1 MLMGESAGT
10 ATDALLTEAERGC
23 RCAMPESKTEQ
34 RRLSRLVESG
44 DLVRPRR
51 SLYARRSYWQDLS
64 RTEKYLH
71 QVRAP
76 GNWHP
81 QWIFCGPTA
90 AILHEL
96 DVPYALLDEIHV
108 TCDGEPRSRR
118 RNGVH
123 FHQIKYPDVVSVGQ
137 LRATSVPRTLVDCLR
152 VLGFTYGLAIADSG
166 VRKLG
171 WNARQLV
178 GYLEAVKKM
187 GLVRGLDH
195 AIRTA
200 SYADGRA
207 ENGGESIARA
217 SVIRLGRMVPE
228 LQAWVDDPVTEG
240 RAYRVDFLWLEG
252 DEPLAVGEL
261 DGIDKY
267 LPDIEHPDRSMQK
280 EIYKEKMRE
289 SHIGAYG
296 VKLMR
301 FSFDDAFHPLQLD
314 ALLQAYGIPRVGPRQ
329 EEPPIN
335 PNMSGLMHLKSG
347 WLVRCEADGHVALK
361 YVEPDEPMPEKMPWS
376 LPRRLGE

>member
-1 MLMGESAGT
+1 MGESARIRT
-10 ATDALLTEAERGC
+10 EALLAEAELGC
-23 RCAMPESKTEQ
+23 RCAMPGSESEQ
-34 RRLSRLVESG
+34 RHLARLVESG
-44 DLVRPRR
+44 ELVRPRR
-51 SLYARRSYWQDLS
+51 SLYARRGYWQGLS

-71 QVRAP
+71 QVRAL
-76 GNWHP
+76 GERHP

-90 AILHEL
+90 AVLHGL

-108 TCDGEPRSRR
+108 ICDGESRSRK

-137 LRATSVPRTLVDCLR
+137 LRATSLPRTLVDCLR

-178 GYLEAVKKM
+178 GYVEAVRKM
-187 GLVRGLDH
+187 GLLRGLDH

-217 SVIRLGRMVPE
+217 SVIRLGRMTPDRQV
-228 LQAWVDDPVTEG
+228 WVDDPVAVG
-240 RAYRVDFLWLEG
+240 KAYRVDFLWLAG

-267 LPDIEHPDRSMQK
+267 LPDVEHPTRSMQR

-296 VKLMR
+296 IKLMR
-301 FSFDDAFHPLQLD
+301 FSFDDALHPSQLD

-329 EEPPIN
+329 EEPAIN
-335 PNMSGLMHLKSG
+335 PNMSERMHLKAG
-347 WLVRCEADGHVALK
+347 RLVQRREDGRLALK
-361 YVEPDEPMPEKMPWS
+361 YVEPDEPMPKEMPWKP
-376 LPRRLGE
+376 PRRLGD